1 LKYFPSNKSNV
12 LSGGKM
18 DKKPKE
24 FLRELKSLLDKYN
37 ANISFAVSDSSD
49 TYGLSGENLEIRV
62 DGKVVMSVCGWSMD
76 ANDLYHCNR

>member
-1 LKYFPSNKSNV
+1 
-12 LSGGKM
+12 M